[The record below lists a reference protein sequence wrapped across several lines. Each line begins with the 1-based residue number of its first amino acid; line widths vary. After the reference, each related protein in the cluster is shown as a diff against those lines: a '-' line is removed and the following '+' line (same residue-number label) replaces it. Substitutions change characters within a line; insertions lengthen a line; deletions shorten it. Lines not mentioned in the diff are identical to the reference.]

1 VADDV
6 AVSRRRL
13 STMTHTQHEDLSDV
27 LPAVWNLLGDYARH
41 MDNQRAVEWTRL
53 FGGTGTLALPDREIS
68 GESELNEFVQQTHRG
83 VHVQGVPTV
92 ERRADGSLSVTS
104 NFVFVNAVT
113 YGVTAGEYRD
123 ELGEGDGG
131 LFFARREITIRVRT
145 TDEPPTE

>member
-1 VADDV
+1 
-6 AVSRRRL
+6 
-13 STMTHTQHEDLSDV
+13 MTHAQLQDLSKV
-27 LPAVWNLLGDYARH
+27 LPAVWNLLGDYARLV
-41 MDNQRAVEWTRL
+41 DNKQAVAQL
-53 FGGTGTLALPDREIS
+53 FGETGTLALPDREIS
-68 GESELNEFVQQTHRG
+68 GESALNEFVQQTHRG

-123 ELGEGDGG
+123 ELREGERG